1 MSLTT
6 FAQQALVDFRAT
18 AAVAPSSRF
27 LARAMI
33 APLPLSDAE
42 IVVELGPGTGAMTRL
57 LLDIVPADA
66 RVLAFEINPR
76 FVKYLRE
83 DINDPRLEVIEAGA
97 ETAGDE
103 LRRRGYKRVD
113 AVLSSLGLGMMPEVV
128 SREIIQGLVPF
139 LDEKSGFTQSQYMQG
154 MRWSRSNGNGN
165 NGNGNGKG
173 KGKGKG
179 KARVEFFDL
188 RDFLGEYFSTV
199 QRSMVWRNLPP
210 AKVIFCQ
217 R

>member
-1 MSLTT
+1 VNLTT
-6 FAQQALVDFRAT
+6 FAQQALADFHAT

-27 LARAMI
+27 LARAMV
-33 APLPLSDAE
+33 APLPLADAE

-57 LLDIVPADA
+57 LLDVVPADA

-76 FVKYLRE
+76 FVKYLRA
-83 DINDPRLEVIEAGA
+83 DITDPRLEVIEAGA

-113 AVLSSLGLGMMPEVV
+113 AVLSSLGLGMMPEGV

-139 LDEKSGFTQSQYMQG
+139 LDERSGFTQFQYMQG
-154 MRWSRSNGNGN
+154 MRWSRSNGNSN
-165 NGNGNGKG
+165 SNGNGKG
-173 KGKGKG
+173 KG
-179 KARVEFFDL
+179 RVEFFDL
-188 RDFLGEYFSTV
+188 RDFLGEYFSIV

-210 AKVIFCQ
+210 AKVIYCQ